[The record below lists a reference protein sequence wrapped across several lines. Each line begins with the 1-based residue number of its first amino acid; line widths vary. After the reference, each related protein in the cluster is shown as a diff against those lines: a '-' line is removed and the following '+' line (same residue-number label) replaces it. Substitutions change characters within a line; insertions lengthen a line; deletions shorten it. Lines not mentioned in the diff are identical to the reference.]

1 MALTPEQ
8 YYLQKGESIDAYNT
22 RIASLSAADS
32 GGSTTGVSTSS
43 TGGADAFLKTLQDK
57 LLASS
62 NIVSSEQTGL
72 ESAIQD
78 SIKRLGESQTS
89 REVGIKAGAERSR
102 LETKELGAERL
113 TGALESQRGVGAAS
127 QMAVITRIE
136 ESTTKS
142 LRDLDLREQEALAS
156 GQIETADKIANL
168 KFKEIQ
174 FRQESRQQAFN
185 NLLSL
190 GSFGL
195 GIAQEQRLKQSA
207 ANEERRAMVGLGL
220 EFGVQVGANDT
231 FESVAS
237 KAMGSEAYKLR
248 GEEAKLRLEEM
259 RANISRTK
267 AETNRVIA
275 ENGGTS
281 DTMVDLIAQGLLGL
295 PKSQQAAGLLNIKDG
310 NLQKAV
316 SARLA
321 LLEAPKDWTDE
332 DLRQEIGG
340 NQLQGDDYQTVLL
353 AIQQNPSIQNKDRA
367 NLIASEI
374 YRQGSFVAPKHPA
387 GRRGY
392 RGK

>member
-62 NIVSSEQTGL
+62 DIVSSEQTGL

-174 FRQESRQQAFN
+174 FRQESRQHAFN

-237 KAMGSEAYKLR
+237 KAMDSEAYKLR
-248 GEEAKLRLEEM
+248 GEEAKLRLDEM

-281 DTMVDLIAQGLLGL
+281 DTIVDLIAQGLLGL
-295 PKSQQAAGLLNIKDG
+295 PKSQQAAG
-310 NLQKAV
+310 
-316 SARLA
+316 
-321 LLEAPKDWTDE
+321 
-332 DLRQEIGG
+332 
-340 NQLQGDDYQTVLL
+340 
-353 AIQQNPSIQNKDRA
+353 
-367 NLIASEI
+367 
-374 YRQGSFVAPKHPA
+374 
-387 GRRGY
+387 
-392 RGK
+392 